1 MHINVANFFV
11 KHSKD
16 IFEYKLLMYSN
27 TFAASY
33 LVNIPLNNLTIRGCL
48 PKVVPSFSGK
58 TLDKADLAVLTI
70 E

>member
-1 MHINVANFFV
+1 
-11 KHSKD
+11 
-16 IFEYKLLMYSN
+16 MYSN